1 MINLQNL
8 IQTQLMALIL
18 ISIGIVLRI
27 KGIFVE
33 EVRTGLSSL
42 ILGLLLPASILKAFV
57 EVSAA
62 DLRRMVLP
70 LCVSAAIQIVLILI
84 SRCCYRKSSPQRI
97 AFQRYSIQ
105 FSNCGFLGLP
115 ICLAV
120 FGQEGLAC
128 AAVIQIPVL
137 IGMWTSGL
145 ALFKGS
151 AGTFRTVLRQLA
163 TTPAIVATALGL
175 ILMAVQISLPDVVLS
190 TVQALA
196 GCLTPLV
203 MLLIGSM
210 LYGGTLGEM
219 FRRPVVELCAVR
231 LLLIPAVVMG
241 LCWLLRMDALTAG
254 VMTLMFAMSIPTIG
268 VILSVQYQ
276 KDVRFANNAV
286 LLSTA
291 VSMVTIPL
299 CCILLQRLYL

>member
-1 MINLQNL
+1 MMNLQNL

-18 ISIGIVLRI
+18 IGIGIGLRI
-27 KGIFVE
+27 KGIFTE
-33 EVRTGLSSL
+33 EVRTRLSSL

-62 DLRRMVLP
+62 DLQRMVLP
-70 LCVSAAIQIVLILI
+70 LCVSTVVQIVLILI
-84 SRCCYRKSSPQRI
+84 SRCCYRHSPPQRVP
-97 AFQRYSIQ
+97 FQRYSIQ

-145 ALFKGS
+145 ALFKGNS
-151 AGTFRTVLRQLA
+151 GTVRTVLRQLV
-163 TTPAIVATALGL
+163 TTPAIVATVLGL
-175 ILMAVQISLPDVVLS
+175 ILMAVQVTLPNVVLS

-196 GCLTPLV
+196 GCLMPMV

-219 FRRPVVELCAVR
+219 FRRPVVELCAAR
-231 LLLIPAVVMG
+231 LLLIPAAVIG
-241 LCWLLRMDALTAG
+241 LCWLLRMDAMTAG
-254 VMTLMFAMSIPTIG
+254 VMTLMFAMPIPTIG

-276 KDVRFANNAV
+276 KDVQFANNAV

-291 VSMVTIPL
+291 ASMLTIPL
-299 CCILLQRLYL
+299 CCIFMQNLYL